1 MDRHLQWLLSLAQRV
16 QSHFVDTK
24 TKTIIEE
31 YLFKLLNESK
41 HSKYYLLKDSLLN
54 HTATMVLFSESPV
67 DDFKHLIE
75 SLKTLNDEDK
85 QKLKPLTIITKL
97 ANREF
102 ILDIAGSQVIYGVKV
117 KSPTSYA
124 ISAANCRY
132 LYSAQEFSSNSI
144 TNYDTRSKS
153 QDTFIKELNSVVAI
167 PSESIFGGKKR
178 NRNRDYGSSK
188 PKFASSF
195 DIKVAV
201 LNRLNTYLRNNETL
215 SAAII
220 YVNDMSDIDNH
231 ALDLMYT
238 ELRMKD
244 AVIDYLK
251 LLISEQYKDYKFEYN
266 AHPTFSVPLD
276 FRLKKFSCMM
286 RNTKTN
292 KLIYLVNLYN
302 SASYEPIPVH
312 KDISKD
318 KYSLI
323 AHPIV
328 KIRFVLIDLHLLQGV
343 ANTASNKSESF
354 NKTLVSML
362 HKNTK
367 DLFNDDKKTYWVGFY
382 KDESYARNQENM
394 KTPMFIAYEPYI
406 I

>member
-1 MDRHLQWLLSLAQRV
+1 
-16 QSHFVDTK
+16 
-24 TKTIIEE
+24 
-31 YLFKLLNESK
+31 
-41 HSKYYLLKDSLLN
+41 
-54 HTATMVLFSESPV
+54 
-67 DDFKHLIE
+67 
-75 SLKTLNDEDK
+75 
-85 QKLKPLTIITKL
+85 
-97 ANREF
+97 
-102 ILDIAGSQVIYGVKV
+102 
-117 KSPTSYA
+117 
-124 ISAANCRY
+124 
-132 LYSAQEFSSNSI
+132 
-144 TNYDTRSKS
+144 
-153 QDTFIKELNSVVAI
+153 
-167 PSESIFGGKKR
+167 
-178 NRNRDYGSSK
+178 
-188 PKFASSF
+188 
-195 DIKVAV
+195 
-201 LNRLNTYLRNNETL
+201 
-215 SAAII
+215 
-220 YVNDMSDIDNH
+220 MSDVDNH

-328 KIRFVLIDLHLLQGV
+328 KIRFILIDLHLLQGV